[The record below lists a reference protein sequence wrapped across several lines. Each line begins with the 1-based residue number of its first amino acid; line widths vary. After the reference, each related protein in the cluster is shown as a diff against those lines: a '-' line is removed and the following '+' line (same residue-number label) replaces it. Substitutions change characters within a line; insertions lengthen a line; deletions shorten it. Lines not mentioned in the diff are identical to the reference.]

1 MVLRFKILIS
11 SGSEKGAQ
19 IYCIIFFYPKRPG
32 KQIPSSF
39 PIGGFYGERYPL
51 TGHFYI
57 SLDIYLYLK
66 GPVNTASPALSVL

>member
-1 MVLRFKILIS
+1 MVLRFKILTS
-11 SGSEKGAQ
+11 SGCEKEAR
-19 IYCIIFFYPKRPG
+19 YTIFFYSKRPG

-57 SLDIYLYLK
+57 PLDIYLYLK